1 MVKKKAKQK
10 VFVFA
15 MDHALPTAM
24 AMHEDGRVLYQHGGS
39 DYDDAVYWLN
49 YHHPDLQTDYEY
61 QELDKNL
68 IKAHIYDGADIK
80 TLGVD
85 VQEAFT
91 KNQELGKAAKAKEDG
106 HS

>member
-1 MVKKKAKQK
+1 MSKKFKEK

-39 DYDDAVYWLN
+39 DYFDAINWLHH
-49 YHHPDLQTDYEY
+49 HHPDLKADYECI
-61 QELDKNL
+61 ELDKDL
-68 IKAHIYDGADIK
+68 IKAHLYDGADIK